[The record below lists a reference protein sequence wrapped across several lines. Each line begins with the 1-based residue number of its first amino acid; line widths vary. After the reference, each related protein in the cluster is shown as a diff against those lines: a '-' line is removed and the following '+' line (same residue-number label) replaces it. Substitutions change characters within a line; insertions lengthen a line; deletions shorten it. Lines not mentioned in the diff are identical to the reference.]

1 MRKQDRYN
9 YVLDYLSRTLS
20 DTETELDYSNNF
32 ELLVAVVL
40 SAQCTDKRINQIT
53 PRLFADYPTPE
64 AMALASPEVLFDYI
78 KTVSY
83 PNNKAKHLQGLAVLV
98 EEQKLLLD
106 CLVIFLLGCRKRKAL
121 PLSLLQLMILLN
133 FRLNCSEK
141 VDLMRY
147 SMSVYLAG
155 LNAKRYLRFILLKEG
170 LWT

>member
-64 AMALASPEVLFDYI
+64 AMALARPKFCSI
-78 KTVSY
+78 TS
-83 PNNKAKHLQGLAVLV
+83 
-98 EEQKLLLD
+98 
-106 CLVIFLLGCRKRKAL
+106 KR
-121 PLSLLQLMILLN
+121 
-133 FRLNCSEK
+133 
-141 VDLMRY
+141 
-147 SMSVYLAG
+147 
-155 LNAKRYLRFILLKEG
+155 
-170 LWT
+170 